1 MLQDTAV
8 YIRRCGV
15 FSYPDKPPFNPD
27 RPYPEYP
34 FSSEALRQLEK
45 GYENPVYDNIRRLL
59 YEMGLDRKN
68 YGLPCW
74 NPLKE
79 YIKPGDTVLLKP
91 NIVLHENHLRHY
103 GLDCV
108 ITHGSIVRAIADYV
122 YIALKGCGKIIIG
135 DAPIQACKFDKA
147 IRHMGLAEIKG
158 LYKKH
163 GFDVEIID
171 FRQEM
176 ALLDNRGK
184 ICAIK
189 KLSGDPRGYSRID
202 LNKESMHDEVSELY
216 ESFRVTNYDPAR
228 MKEHH
233 NRQVHEY
240 LIPNSV
246 LQADFV
252 INLPKPKTHRKAGM
266 TGAMKNLVGINGSKD
281 WLPHHRRG
289 SISEKGDEYLQKD
302 TFKRIHTYLQEKIDI
317 SSIRGRKRAV
327 ACLRLLQM
335 ANGIFRKGLARD
347 DYREGSWWGN
357 DTIWRTICDLNRLFI
372 YADREGRMADV
383 PQRKC
388 LSLLDMIISGEGEGP
403 LRPSPKPAGIIMAG
417 INPLAV
423 DTVAA
428 GIMGFD
434 YNKIPHIKRAYSIRT
449 YPICSFAPED
459 IIIHS
464 NTPEWMDLS
473 CIKYDNTLKYKPSS
487 GWKGHIELK

>member
-8 YIRRCGV
+8 YIRKTGV
-15 FSYPDKPPFNPD
+15 FSYPDKPPYNPD
-27 RPYPEYP
+27 RLYPEYP
-34 FSSEALRQLEK
+34 FSAEALYRQK
-45 GYENPVYDNIRRLL
+45 QGYENPVYENIRLLL
-59 YEMGLDRKN
+59 YEMGLDSVN
-68 YGLPCW
+68 FGQPCW

-79 YIKPGDTVLLKP
+79 YIRPGDTVLLKP

-108 ITHGSIVRAIADYV
+108 ITHGSIVRSIADYV

-135 DAPIQACKFDKA
+135 DAPVQACKFDEA
-147 IRHMGLAEIKG
+147 IRQMGLYEIQR
-158 LYKKH
+158 LYKEH
-163 GFDVEIID
+163 GFDIEIID

-176 ALLDNRGK
+176 ALLDKRGK
-184 ICAIK
+184 ICSIK
-189 KLSGDPRGYSRID
+189 KLSGDPRGYSSID
-202 LNKESMHDEVSELY
+202 LKTASMHDEVSDLY

-228 MKEHH
+228 MREHH
-233 NRQVHEY
+233 NREVHEY

-281 WLPHHRRG
+281 WLPHHKKG
-289 SISEKGDEYLQKD
+289 SISEKGDEYLHKD
-302 TFKRIHTYLQEKIDI
+302 LFKRIHTYLQEKIDI
-317 SSIRGRKRAV
+317 LSIRGRKEYV

-335 ANGIFRKGLARD
+335 ANGIFRKSLARD

-372 YADREGRMADV
+372 YADREGRMTQI

-388 LSLLDMIISGEGEGP
+388 FSLLDMIISGEGEGP
-403 LRPSPKPAGIIMAG
+403 LRPSPKPAGIIMSG

-423 DTVAA
+423 DTVAS

-434 YNKIPHIKRAYSIRT
+434 YNKIPHIKRAYGIRS
-449 YPICSFAPED
+449 YPICDFAPED
-459 IIIHS
+459 IVIFS
-464 NTPEWMDLS
+464 NVSEWRDISSMNYENS
-473 CIKYDNTLKYKPSS
+473 LKYKPSS
-487 GWKGHIELK
+487 GWKGHIELS

>member
-8 YIRRCGV
+8 YIRRCGS
-15 FSYPDKPPFNPD
+15 FSYPDRPPFNPD
-27 RPYPEYP
+27 RLYPEYP
-34 FSSEALRQLEK
+34 FSSEALSQQDK
-45 GYENPVYDNIRRLL
+45 GYKNPVYDNIRLLL
-59 YEMGLDRKN
+59 YEMGLDREN
-68 YGLPCW
+68 FGLPCW
-74 NPLKE
+74 NPLRE
-79 YIKPGDTVLLKP
+79 YIRPGDTVLLKP
-91 NIVLHENHLRHY
+91 NIVLHENHLRQY

-122 YIALKGCGKIIIG
+122 YIALKGNGKIIIG
-135 DAPIQACKFDKA
+135 DAPVQACKFDEA
-147 IRHMGLAEIKG
+147 TRHMGLAEIKG
-158 LYKKH
+158 LYKEN
-163 GFDVEIID
+163 GIDIEIID

-176 ALLDNRGK
+176 ALMDSRGK

-202 LNKESMHDEVSELY
+202 LNKESMHHEVSDLY

-281 WLPHHRRG
+281 WLPHHKRG
-289 SISEKGDEYLQKD
+289 SISEKGDEYLHKD
-302 TFKRIHTYLQEKIDI
+302 LFKRINTYLQEKIDLY
-317 SSIRGRKRAV
+317 SIKGSKRAV
-327 ACLRLLQM
+327 TCLRLLQM
-335 ANGIFRKGLARD
+335 VNGIFRKVLARD

-372 YADREGRMADV
+372 YADREGRMSDV

-403 LRPSPKPAGIIMAG
+403 LRPSPKAAGIIMAG
-417 INPLAV
+417 INPLAL

-428 GIMGFD
+428 AIMGFD
-434 YNKIPHIKRAYSIRT
+434 YNKIPHIKRAYGIRT
-449 YPICSFAPED
+449 YPICDFAPDD
-459 IIIHS
+459 IKIHPD
-464 NTPEWMDLS
+464 TLKWKDLS
-473 CIKYDNTLKYKPSS
+473 SFRYENSLKYKPSS